1 MADIVFREPTADEV
15 EAFWQP
21 TITAFG
27 THPDPKRIEAW
38 RPILGTGLSVGAL
51 DDGEWV
57 GGASALVD
65 DVVLPGGSTLPAAL
79 VTMVGV
85 LPTHRRRGVLRG
97 LMERQL
103 DAAAAKGLPLAALLS
118 SESVIYGRFGY
129 GPATWSAH
137 LEIDTDAAAFDEQ
150 PAAPGTLRMVS
161 KTEALDPL
169 HDAYARCLR
178 KRHGEVGRDRGF
190 WQQILADPKHDRR
203 GASELF
209 VMVHHDETGTPDGAV
224 TYRLRL
230 DFDPSHNL
238 ADGTARI
245 IDLFAASPEV
255 EAVLWR
261 AMLDV
266 DLVQRVEARSRP
278 LDDPIRWRLV
288 EPRQLRTTGV
298 TDWLWV
304 RILDVATALSAR
316 SYEASGRLVLEVDD
330 PLRPSVAGR
339 YLLVADAAHA
349 TCVRTDADP
358 DVRLPVASLGSLLL
372 GGVPASSLAAAH
384 RLDARD
390 AITLQ
395 QVDALFHTVRAPH
408 CSTDF

>member
-1 MADIVFREPTADEV
+1 MADLAFREPTADEA
-15 EAFWQP
+15 EAFWLP
-21 TITAFG
+21 TLAAFG
-27 THPDPKRIEAW
+27 THPDPERIEAR

-51 DDGEWV
+51 DDGDWV

-137 LEIDTDAAAFDEQ
+137 LEIDTAAAAFDEQ
-150 PAAPGTLRMVS
+150 PAAPGGLHMVP
-161 KTEALDPL
+161 KGEALEPL
-169 HDAYARCLR
+169 HDSYARCLR
-178 KRHGEVGRDRGF
+178 DRAGGVGRDRAF

-203 GASELF
+203 GASQLF
-209 VMVHHDETGTPDGAV
+209 VMVHHDEAGTPDGAV

-230 DFDPSHNL
+230 DFDPVHNL
-238 ADGTARI
+238 ADGTATI

-304 RILDVATALSAR
+304 RILDVAAALSAR
-316 SYEASGRLVLEVDD
+316 TYEATGTLVVEVDD
-330 PLRPSVAGR
+330 PVRPSVAGR
-339 YLLVADAAHA
+339 YLLAAEAGHA
-349 TCVRTDADP
+349 TCVPTDADP
-358 DVRLPVASLGSLLL
+358 EVRLPVASLGSLLL
-372 GGVPASSLAAAH
+372 GGVAASSLAAAH
-384 RLDARD
+384 RLDAVD
-390 AITLQ
+390 ATTLQ
-395 QVDALFHTVRAPH
+395 RADALFHTVRAPH

>member
-1 MADIVFREPTADEV
+1 MAEIAFREPTGKEA

-27 THPDPKRIEAW
+27 MHPDPTRIEDW
-38 RPILGTGLSVGAL
+38 RPILDTGLSVGAL
-51 DDGEWV
+51 DRAEWV
-57 GGASALVD
+57 GGASALVN

-103 DAAAAKGLPLAALLS
+103 DTAATKGLPIAALLA

-137 LEIDTDAAAFDEQ
+137 LEIDTSAAAFDEP
-150 PAAPGTLRMVS
+150 PAAPGALRMVS
-161 KTEALDPL
+161 KSEALDPL
-169 HDAYARCLR
+169 HDAYARCLPNR
-178 KRHGEVGRDRGF
+178 PGGVGRDRAF
-190 WQQILADPKHDRR
+190 WQHILADPKHDRR

-209 VMVHHDETGTPDGAV
+209 VMVHHDATGTPDGAV

-230 DFDPSHNL
+230 DFDPAHNL

-245 IDLFAASPEV
+245 VDLFAVSPEV

-266 DLVQRVEARSRP
+266 DLVKRVEASSRP

-304 RILDVATALSAR
+304 RVLDVAAALSAR
-316 SYEASGRLVLEVDD
+316 TYEASGQLVLEVDD
-330 PLRPSVAGR
+330 PLRRAVAGR
-339 YLLVADAAHA
+339 YLLAAEARQA

-372 GGVPASSLAAAH
+372 GGVAASSLAAAH

-390 AITLQ
+390 ASTLRLA
-395 QVDALFHTVRAPH
+395 DALFRTNHAPH